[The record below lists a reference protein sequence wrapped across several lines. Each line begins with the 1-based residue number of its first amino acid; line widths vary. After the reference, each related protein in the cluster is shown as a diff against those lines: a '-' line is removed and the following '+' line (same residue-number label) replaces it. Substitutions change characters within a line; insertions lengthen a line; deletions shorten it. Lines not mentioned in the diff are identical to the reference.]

1 MAKILILGAGA
12 MGSAFSVPSLERQH
26 EVIIAGTH
34 LEDAIIDD
42 IKNNNNFHPSL
53 KIHLSEKTNIVK
65 YMNLSEE
72 FKKKP
77 DLIVVGVNSK
87 GINWVVDQ
95 LSDILNDSTLPPILM
110 LTKGLGIYE
119 NKYELLVDKLER
131 LLINQGFK
139 NINISAVGGPCLAIG
154 LANKVHTSVVFANK
168 DLETVKWLKDILTT
182 DYYHP
187 SISNDMIGVEV
198 CAAIKNVYSMVI
210 GFSKELYNETIEYK
224 LTESNYLNT
233 SASLISQSLCEMKLF
248 VNFLKGNEK
257 TVYGLAGLGDLF
269 VSSQGGRNSKMGQYM
284 SQGYVYSEV
293 KKSKMPTETVE
304 GAELAF
310 EIGSKIKSDFNIK
323 KMPLLIGMIDAI
335 LDDKKFEIN
344 WKYFH

>member
-34 LEDAIIDD
+34 LEDAFIDE

-53 KIHLSEKTNIVK
+53 KLHLSEKTNIIK
-65 YMNLSEE
+65 YMNLSEK
-72 FKKKP
+72 FKRKP
-77 DLIVVGVNSK
+77 DLIVLGVNSK
-87 GINWVVDQ
+87 GINWAVDQ
-95 LSDILNDSTLPPILM
+95 LSVILNDSILPPILM
-110 LTKGLGIYE
+110 LTKGLGVYG

-131 LLINQGFK
+131 LLISKGYK

-154 LANKVHTSVVFANK
+154 LANKVHTSVIFANK
-168 DLETVKWLKDILTT
+168 NLETVGWLKDILTT

-198 CAAIKNVYSMVI
+198 CAAIKNIFSMDI
-210 GFSKELYNETIEYK
+210 GFSKGLYNETVEDK
-224 LTESNYLNT
+224 LKENNYLNT

-257 TVYGLAGLGDLF
+257 TVYGLAGQGDLF
-269 VSSQGGRNSKMGQYM
+269 VSSQGGRNSKMGEYM
-284 SQGYVYSEV
+284 GKGYVYSEV

-304 GAELAF
+304 GAELVF
-310 EIGSKIKSDFNIK
+310 EIGSNIKNDFSIK
-323 KMPLLIGMIDAI
+323 KMPLMVGMIDAI
-335 LDDKKFEIN
+335 LDDKKFIIN
-344 WKYFH
+344 WNDFQ